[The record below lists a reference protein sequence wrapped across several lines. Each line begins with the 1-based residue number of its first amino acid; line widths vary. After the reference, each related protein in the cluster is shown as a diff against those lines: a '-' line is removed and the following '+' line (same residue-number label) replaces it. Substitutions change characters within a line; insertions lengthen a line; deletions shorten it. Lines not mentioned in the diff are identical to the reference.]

1 MKRISLGILLLFIA
15 FSANAQSKIG
25 TIDAEYI
32 LAQMPENVQVNKSL
46 DVYNE
51 ELQADLKTTIK
62 EYEGLVK
69 DYQDTVA
76 SLDEEAKRE
85 KENKIIELEN
95 NIKGFRQKASVMMQ
109 MKQNELTAPLY
120 DKINE
125 AMQKVIAE
133 KGFTQIFHT
142 GASGLAY
149 SRPKD
154 DITEDVMDELGI
166 EPKPETETATSN

>member
-1 MKRISLGILLLFIA
+1 MKRISLAILLLFIA

-32 LAQMPENVQVNKSL
+32 LAQMPENVQVNKNL

-51 ELQADLKTTIK
+51 ELQANLKTTIK

-149 SRPKD
+149 SRPED
-154 DITEDVMDELGI
+154 DITEDVMDKLGI